1 MLADGVLRAIAML
14 QITPD
19 QQTIDEIIS
28 YGLQLD
34 VSDNSRVWIA
44 AAAPGWPS
52 DVTREYL
59 KECISSENQK
69 IKRAAE
75 AALKN
80 KHLKWSPLWQTTLF
94 PFRGSVSTNDR
105 YIRRMIYKL
114 VQCRFQHQ
122 CFGNRTHFNVFPI
135 FFMAITKELP
145 TTVIT
150 TKGQV
155 FAFEWTAVKI
165 KDLTLLSLRHAS
177 ASLWITSFPPDYK
190 SASTL
195 SFDQLLSLFTPK
207 SV

>member
-1 MLADGVLRAIAML
+1 MLAALKEELNDERTCEAQYQIIMALGEANYTDSLEFLLQLATREFSATIIYVAIGDSITRLELSQRNNIDCSLDILRNTSNSMLADGVLRAIAML

-52 DVTREYL
+52 DLTREYL

-80 KHLKWSPLWQTTLF
+80 KHLKWSPL
-94 PFRGSVSTNDR
+94 
-105 YIRRMIYKL
+105 
-114 VQCRFQHQ
+114 
-122 CFGNRTHFNVFPI
+122 
-135 FFMAITKELP
+135 
-145 TTVIT
+145 
-150 TKGQV
+150 
-155 FAFEWTAVKI
+155 
-165 KDLTLLSLRHAS
+165 
-177 ASLWITSFPPDYK
+177 
-190 SASTL
+190 
-195 SFDQLLSLFTPK
+195 
-207 SV
+207 